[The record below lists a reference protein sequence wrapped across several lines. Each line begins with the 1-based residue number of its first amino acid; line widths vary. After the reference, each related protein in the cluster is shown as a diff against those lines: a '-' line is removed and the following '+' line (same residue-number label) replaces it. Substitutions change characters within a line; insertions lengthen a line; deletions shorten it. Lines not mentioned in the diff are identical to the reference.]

1 MDFHFTY
8 KLGTVI
14 LLCLLERPQRF
25 GLEWTFKDHL
35 VQAHCHGQ
43 GLLLLDQIAI
53 SSIQPD
59 FEGF

>member
-43 GLLLLDQIAI
+43 G
-53 SSIQPD
+53 
-59 FEGF
+59 FFC